1 MSSTF
6 SLEEYKIQREYREN
20 KRKEYLRR
28 FEVLKQR
35 MPIGNNSIVGNNL
48 REAGKVQAPLVVV
61 DRPTVEK
68 QPPQPKAIA
77 VQAKKSKPQ

>member
-1 MSSTF
+1 
-6 SLEEYKIQREYREN
+6 
-20 KRKEYLRR
+20 
-28 FEVLKQR
+28 

-48 REAGKVQAPLVVV
+48 REASKVEAPLVVV

>member
-48 REAGKVQAPLVVV
+48 KEVSKV
-61 DRPTVEK
+61 
-68 QPPQPKAIA
+68 
-77 VQAKKSKPQ
+77 

>member
-48 REAGKVQAPLVVV
+48 KEVSKVQAPLVVV
-61 DRPTVEK
+61 DRPVEK